1 MSTEVKIGRRTGAVF
16 GAVGIL
22 ASLVIWVLALLAA
35 AESPTLGD
43 LIGLAFVFGIPS
55 YTLGFAV
62 AYSVTLGIL
71 ILRKP
76 YGLPKWMGPAYIIVG
91 LLLFLV
97 TLSAVMDKSRVG
109 HLELLLF
116 DVVKIFHNLP

>member
-1 MSTEVKIGRRTGAVF
+1 M
-16 GAVGIL
+16 
-22 ASLVIWVLALLAA
+22 A
-35 AESPTLGD
+35 AESPTLGG

-55 YTLGFAV
+55 YTLGFVV

-97 TLSAVMDKSRVG
+97 SLSAVMDKSRVVQ
-109 HLELLLF
+109 LELLLV
-116 DVVKIFHNLP
+116 DVARIFHNLP